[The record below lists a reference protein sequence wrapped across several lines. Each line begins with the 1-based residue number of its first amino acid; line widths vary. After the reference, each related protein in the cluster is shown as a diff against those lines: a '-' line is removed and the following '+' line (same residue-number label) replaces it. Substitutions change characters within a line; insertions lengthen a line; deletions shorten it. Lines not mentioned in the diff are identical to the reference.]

1 MGNKIDLN
9 RLRGA
14 QHTVKLVIDLEENGS
29 RSKETIRIVY
39 RGRSLQEGPEIEAQL
54 ERIND
59 EREKLIEALV
69 MTVIE
74 LPDIVENGE
83 PVKPDRE
90 FFAGLDT
97 YFLHRMNQAIAD
109 DRQGKLLA

>member
-14 QHTVKLVIDLEENGS
+14 QHTVKLLVDLEDNGTKQ
-29 RSKETIRIVY
+29 KETIRIVY
-39 RGRSLQEGPEIEAQL
+39 RGRSLQEGPEIEAKL
-54 ERIND
+54 EQIDD
-59 EREKLIEALV
+59 EREKLIEALC

-74 LPDIVENGE
+74 LPDIVDDGA
-83 PVKPDRE
+83 PVKPDRD

-97 YFLHRMNQAIAD
+97 YFLHRMNQAISD
-109 DRQGKLLA
+109 DRQGKVLA